1 MDMSMFVCIPMCE
14 IASNICSPHCLIKKV
29 LLPTP
34 SISFLVVC
42 LPPAGKYS
50 CDDSVKPQLFGHRA
64 HRVHLKNKVYK
75 EL

>member
-1 MDMSMFVCIPMCE
+1 MCVYTYVCDRVE
-14 IASNICSPHCLIKKV
+14 YLHSALINKKV